1 MQQWNESFPD
11 WEGARELS
19 SLFGEDL
26 LMDPQEILLTARV
39 ALGRAGVRLSGF
51 QTEAGQAVATAEAV
65 NWAAKVVTPAFYTV
79 KETVWVAARKVAGV
93 QGGLGHDGCFF
104 LFAEEVGVA
113 CAHFVDDGVSDWD
126 HPWSGVRRQE
136 WAFHLAQDREV
147 RRLLTYATSP
157 GHPPAGGWV
166 DRAMRR
172 LGY

>member
-1 MQQWNESFPD
+1 MVGLMLSTGTRRSSMQQWNESFPD

-126 HPWSGVRRQE
+126 HPCRGVGRPGHE
-136 WAFHLAQDREV
+136 EA
-147 RRLLTYATSP
+147 RLLVAAPLWHT
-157 GHPPAGGWV
+157 HPFV
-166 DRAMRR
+166 DPVHW
-172 LGY
+172 